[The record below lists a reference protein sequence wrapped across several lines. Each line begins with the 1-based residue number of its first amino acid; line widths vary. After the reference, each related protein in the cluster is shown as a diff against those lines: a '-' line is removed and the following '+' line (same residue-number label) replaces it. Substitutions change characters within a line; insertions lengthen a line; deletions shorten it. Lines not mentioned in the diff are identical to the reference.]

1 MPAPHELRY
10 GLHDVCP
17 DRSCQLPTHAG
28 HVDWFV
34 PAWLVPGAHS
44 WHVRSAVVFP
54 ANVKYDPGLHVVKCL
69 HVVCPGASC
78 HPELHAAQ
86 KLALPT
92 VDTAPA
98 GHAVHARFTDAV
110 PLVDTYDPAEQL
122 VQYAHAA
129 RPALDVNV
137 EPLHVP
143 HTVFTS
149 PSHPLT

>member
-1 MPAPHELRY
+1 MK
-10 GLHDVCP
+10 
-17 DRSCQLPTHAG
+17 
-28 HVDWFV
+28 
-34 PAWLVPGAHS
+34 
-44 WHVRSAVVFP
+44 
-54 ANVKYDPGLHVVKCL
+54 NDPGLHVVKCL

-86 KLALPT
+86 KFALPT

-110 PLVDTYDPAEQL
+110 PLVDTNEPAEQL

-129 RPALDVNV
+129 RPALDVYV
-137 EPLHVP
+137 EPVHAP

-149 PSHPLT
+149 PSHPLTNPLPTAQLLHVAHVRSAVVLPRNPK